1 MILQYIYGTGYL
13 VWDNCW
19 GVKLWVELRS
29 VLCFFFQRERK
40 WYNNGLPWSKR
51 FLFFSSRSL
60 WILPMSLGIW
70 SQFSGHSL
78 HIYFLFLCF
87 WVMVLACFSMDF
99 FFPCLF
105 SSFFF
110 TSSIKLSLYVITF
123 ERKWCKNDIW
133 EKGSFLRVNSL
144 TKSKNSQ
151 CCFLLL
157 FFSTLHVLSNFWSHH
172 LIHIFLQ
179 SSSLFKHIFMK
190 SILSVTDRSWSSK
203 KFIFAIIQCL
213 FMPVVPSW
221 YLGCIHWLPPFLVV
235 FR

>member
-51 FLFFSSRSL
+51 FLFFSSTSL

-99 FFPCLF
+99 FFLACFHLSFLLF
-105 SSFFF
+105 YKII
-110 TSSIKLSLYVITF
+110 SIYY
-123 ERKWCKNDIW
+123 NIW
-133 EKGSFLRVNSL
+133 EKMVQEWHLREWVI
-144 TKSKNSQ
+144 
-151 CCFLLL
+151 FEG
-157 FFSTLHVLSNFWSHH
+157 
-172 LIHIFLQ
+172 LIL
-179 SSSLFKHIFMK
+179 
-190 SILSVTDRSWSSK
+190 
-203 KFIFAIIQCL
+203 
-213 FMPVVPSW
+213 
-221 YLGCIHWLPPFLVV
+221 
-235 FR
+235 